1 MFKNQK
7 GQIAGDQL
15 HRICGHRP
23 VRTLCRHGDDH
34 REQPGVRL
42 GMHEAA
48 KIGRINQIAFSFK
61 DGVIDAK
68 NELVYFG

>member
-1 MFKNQK
+1 
-7 GQIAGDQL
+7 
-15 HRICGHRP
+15 
-23 VRTLCRHGDDH
+23 
-34 REQPGVRL
+34 
-42 GMHEAA
+42 MHEAT